1 MGDVPEEFEATDKL
15 GSTSQFDGTVGLSPI
30 DIPASPAEE
39 IAEFIVQCPYD
50 QVDTNSL
57 KISVNGGSDYLTIQ
71 PAGYWAWSP
80 KGGVTQLTLL
90 GNVAGVKYEVVL
102 NKELS

>member
-1 MGDVPEEFEATDKL
+1 MADIPEEFESADKV
-15 GSTSQFDGTVGLSPI
+15 GSTEQFDGVVGAAPI
-30 DIPASPAEE
+30 NLPGSATTD

-50 QVDTNSL
+50 QVDTNEL
-57 KISVNGGSDYLTIQ
+57 KISLDGGSNYLTIQ

-80 KGGVTQLTLL
+80 KGSVKQITLL
-90 GNVAGVKYEVVL
+90 GNVAGVKYELVM

>member
-15 GSTSQFDGTVGLSPI
+15 GTTLQFDGVVGLSPI
-30 DIPASPAEE
+30 SIPGSPSEE
-39 IAEFIVQCPYD
+39 IAEFIVQCPFD
-50 QVDTNSL
+50 QADTNSL
-57 KISVNGGSDYLTIQ
+57 KISINGGADYLTIQ

-80 KGGVTQLTLL
+80 KGAVTQITLL